1 MSYKYN
7 PTRTKMV
14 RIDFDINEFF
24 EFSESIMTNTMKV
37 DFMHLLSFIVI
48 PFLVLTVVISTIAL
62 LIIHYGNLDIL
73 RRKKS
78 ILASTDSLLTELL
91 FWNHEV
97 DQMRNAVEEFK
108 YTVPYQKK
116 WCRKLIMNRILMMK
130 QNFQLDTFTI
140 LNIYKLFD
148 FEKTTYDL
156 LRNKKWH
163 KRSLGAYQL
172 QFINDDSNNS
182 QLDSLLQEKNVQV
195 KSNALITLVTF
206 SPERFCILADYEGT
220 ITKADE
226 IKLIDIIYHSALTI
240 PKNTKSLLASKNTS
254 IVILGI
260 KLLVL
265 YKVKLSKQ
273 ELNKLI
279 RLSNFRVRKEAIEAV
294 GKLNIKGANEILI
307 NQYQIEQHKNI
318 KINILVSLKKIG
330 NKKTVLFLKSIL
342 LKEKDTDIKFKI
354 IESIINLNPLFFED
368 KIQSETFNDLEIQS
382 MARHVNDPLLV

>member
-1 MSYKYN
+1 
-7 PTRTKMV
+7 
-14 RIDFDINEFF
+14 
-24 EFSESIMTNTMKV
+24 
-37 DFMHLLSFIVI
+37 
-48 PFLVLTVVISTIAL
+48 
-62 LIIHYGNLDIL
+62 
-73 RRKKS
+73 
-78 ILASTDSLLTELL
+78 
-91 FWNHEV
+91 
-97 DQMRNAVEEFK
+97 MRNAVEEFK